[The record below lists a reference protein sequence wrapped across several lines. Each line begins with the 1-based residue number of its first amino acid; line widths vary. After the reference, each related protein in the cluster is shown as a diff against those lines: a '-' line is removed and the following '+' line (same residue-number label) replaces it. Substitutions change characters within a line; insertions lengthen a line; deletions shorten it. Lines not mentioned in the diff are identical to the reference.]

1 MSRNFEVPT
10 PIRIDK
16 LTRLFRI
23 REVDVYVHWT
33 VFLIGILMIAASI
46 RRPWVILAAGTSWLA
61 LILLHEC
68 GHMIAAQRRKC
79 HVLAIYLYP
88 IHGRCCYSQPWS
100 RFDDCVIAWGGV
112 IAQALVAAPL
122 VLWIIVAGYSRFDPV
137 NAVLAIL
144 GGYSL
149 CVAVFN
155 LIPVGGLDGA
165 KAWGIVPEYIK
176 RAKSKKRK
184 AAKASDW
191 RTY

>member
-1 MSRNFEVPT
+1 MPRNFEMPT

-16 LTRLFRI
+16 LTRLFRV
-23 REVDVYVHWT
+23 RGVDVYVHWT
-33 VFLIGILMIAASI
+33 VFLIAATMIAISI
-46 RRPWVILAAGTSWLA
+46 RQPWLTLAAGASWLA

-68 GHMIAAQRRKC
+68 GHMIAAQRRQF

-112 IAQALVAAPL
+112 IAQFVVAVPL
-122 VLWIIVAGYSRFDPV
+122 VVWLVVAGYSRFDPI
-137 NAVLAIL
+137 NAVIAIL

-149 CVAVFN
+149 CVAVLN
-155 LIPVGGLDGA
+155 LIPVGGLDGV
-165 KAWGIVPEYIK
+165 KAWGIIPEYIK
-176 RAKSKKRK
+176 RSRLKKRK
-184 AAKASDW
+184 AANSSDW